1 VEDGTEGVGVET
13 SVRSRRVEGAGAKGG
28 QRGGRREEGPTWR
41 GSVRRLT

>member
-28 QRGGRREEGPTWR
+28 VSVEAGVRRDRHGGGRCG
-41 GSVRRLT
+41 G